1 MANIHKLN
9 PHDINNRDKNMNI
22 TIDEAS
28 RKLRLLLDEAVRRNL
43 TDGILLS
50 GGLDTSVLAKV
61 ASEYVSLKAFTVA
74 FKNTP
79 APDVEYAKSI
89 AAHLGLK
96 HTTHYFDENELYHAI
111 SAVIK
116 TMKSFDPHVIR
127 NSAPL
132 FIGLTLAG
140 EEGSNNVMTGEG
152 CDELFAGY
160 PYLYEL
166 EREQLRLE
174 LHKLW
179 KIGIFPEIDLAKSLG
194 MQVKLP
200 YLDPKLVSFAMDLD
214 PDLKVREEKGQKW
227 GKWIVRKAFEDT
239 LPKRI
244 VWRKKMGAEFG
255 SGTASLTSI
264 LNSRISDMEFERKK
278 KKYLDDDGVVI
289 RAKEQLFYYEIF
301 KSEVGTPPLIEQ
313 EGKTCPYCN
322 SSVSIEATYCPTCG
336 AYPL

>member
-214 PDLKVREEKGQKW
+214 PDLKVREEKGDKNGENGSFAKLSKIRCRRGLFG
-227 GKWIVRKAFEDT
+227 GKRWVQSLVQEQPVSPAFSIQGYRT
-239 LPKRI
+239 WNLRG
-244 VWRKKMGAEFG
+244 RKKSTLMRMEW
-255 SGTASLTSI
+255 SLEPRNNYSI
-264 LNSRISDMEFERKK
+264 MRF
-278 KKYLDDDGVVI
+278 
-289 RAKEQLFYYEIF
+289 
-301 KSEVGTPPLIEQ
+301 
-313 EGKTCPYCN
+313 
-322 SSVSIEATYCPTCG
+322 SSPR
-336 AYPL
+336 